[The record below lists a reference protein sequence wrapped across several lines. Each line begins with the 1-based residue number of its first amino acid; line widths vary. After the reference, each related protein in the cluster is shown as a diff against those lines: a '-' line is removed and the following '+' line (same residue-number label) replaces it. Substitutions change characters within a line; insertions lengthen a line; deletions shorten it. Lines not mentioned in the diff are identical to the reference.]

1 MQTLEKTNG
10 SALTQHSNGDGLSS
24 VPNEFMELYQASYQ
38 AGYASGREA
47 GFRQGYQAGYG
58 DGRGQGTSSAPAAA
72 EKHAAGIPKTR
83 LFGLP
88 CSHCRRFFFSDE
100 ARCPYCKTAVSSEL
114 KANSSCG

>member
-1 MQTLEKTNG
+1 MQTIEKTNG
-10 SALTQHSNGDGLSS
+10 STLTKHSSSNDLNS
-24 VPNEFMELYQASYQ
+24 VPDEFLGLYQASYQ

-58 DGRGQGTSSAPAAA
+58 DGDGQVISNAPAAA

-88 CSHCRRFFFSDE
+88 CSHCRRLFFSDE
-100 ARCPYCKTAVSSEL
+100 VRCPYCKQPAREV
-114 KANSSCG
+114 